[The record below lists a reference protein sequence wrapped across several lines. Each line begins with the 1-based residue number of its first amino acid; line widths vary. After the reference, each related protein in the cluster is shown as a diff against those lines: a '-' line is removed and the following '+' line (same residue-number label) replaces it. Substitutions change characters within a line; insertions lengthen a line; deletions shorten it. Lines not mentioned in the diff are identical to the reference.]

1 MSSLRTSA
9 TDIGPYFASEP
20 YMDNED
26 KIELFPYTELSAVAW
41 RRMEVVKL
49 KIYRLLTV

>member
-41 RRMEVVKL
+41 RRMEVVEL
-49 KIYRLLTV
+49 KMYRLLTF